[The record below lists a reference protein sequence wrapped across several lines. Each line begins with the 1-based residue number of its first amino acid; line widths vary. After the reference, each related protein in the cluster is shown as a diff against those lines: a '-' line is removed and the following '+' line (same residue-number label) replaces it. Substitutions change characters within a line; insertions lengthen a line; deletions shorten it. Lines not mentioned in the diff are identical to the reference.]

1 MIIMNSVIKFKNDY
15 HEQYKKSLK
24 MIIMNSF
31 IKFNNAI
38 SDMLNRNLFSKGASK
53 VKKDGFFFI
62 ICWRQIISNLH
73 LNIIPFGPC

>member
-1 MIIMNSVIKFKNDY
+1 MNSVIKFKNDY

-38 SDMLNRNLFSKGASK
+38 SDMLNLPKERPQLKRLDFFLLFVRGKL
-53 VKKDGFFFI
+53 F
-62 ICWRQIISNLH
+62 QIYI
-73 LNIIPFGPC
+73 

>member
-38 SDMLNRNLFSKGASK
+38 SDMLNLPKERPQLKRLDFFLLFVRGKL
-53 VKKDGFFFI
+53 F
-62 ICWRQIISNLH
+62 QIYI
-73 LNIIPFGPC
+73 